1 MNVSDVNTAGMFD
14 ALWKGLA
21 ASVVGVFGWA
31 WGISRKHAVLAEQF
45 RLHEVQHASEM
56 KDMKS
61 KLAEIDRGVRR
72 VLDHLTG
79 TKLHGGED

>member
-1 MNVSDVNTAGMFD
+1 
-14 ALWKGLA
+14 
-21 ASVVGVFGWA
+21 
-31 WGISRKHAVLAEQF
+31 
-45 RLHEVQHASEM
+45 M